1 MYDKSERAM
10 QEAVENSHVVLAVM
24 TGDGPGD
31 ENAYLSRDFCLQELR
46 WAFGKGT
53 HVQPVVH
60 QNDKERIGKFIKMA
74 PSDLSKRIASIDFVD
89 LNPSDKRYWD
99 VGLAIIFDK
108 AKARGVFPQ
117 DAPEPPSQGRRRE
130 LALAQGRSSTRR
142 SSVEHRSRA
151 AVAPEPADGAVE
163 PASGESLGAK
173 TEPVSEEPVAPLD
186 GEIEQVQ
193 LGTAENDIPE
203 LRLGTAENIPE
214 LPPGASDGGAAV
226 EASAAAAPAANAAKA
241 EALPS
246 RLVGDAALAKVG
258 LTRDLMQDYEKGER
272 CSFWFIRAA
281 KLRNFSGKTP
291 PRMQEL
297 RRDQP
302 DWLEQRE
309 VSFTD
314 GHAGHYV
321 SNTLVISHCWEDQT
335 EPDCSGVQ
343 FSAVKRH
350 LLANEAIEWV
360 WFDFWSMPQGRSK
373 TEVENIEFTTM
384 LPNINLLY
392 LFCSVLILLDGSYM
406 SRFWTQFEAFL
417 SFRKVTASGLGPT
430 PLSERRDAI
439 ICIHNA
445 DSEFDAPKLR
455 KMWGDKTVDE
465 AHAVLARPDVKV
477 TNQKDKDVQ
486 LPKLQRLNDFTKNV
500 LADV

>member
-1 MYDKSERAM
+1 MGCGASKVSPVELEGKKIFGSYKQNDGTDALMMNMFHAFDKEGVDFWVDKMRGEERSEAGMVTGVQACDCFCAVISPQYFKSEFCVLEM
-10 QEAVENSHVVLAVM
+10 Q
-24 TGDGPGD
+24 T
-31 ENAYLSRDFCLQELR
+31 
-46 WAFGKGT
+46 
-53 HVQPVVH
+53 
-60 QNDKERIGKFIKMA
+60 
-74 PSDLSKRIASIDFVD
+74 
-89 LNPSDKRYWD
+89 
-99 VGLAIIFDK
+99 
-108 AKARGVFPQ
+108 
-117 DAPEPPSQGRRRE
+117 
-130 LALAQGRSSTRR
+130 ALACEKQIAVCFNGSRHTVQAALGWIPKEFAHLKSNELIMLHEDNEFMKIGLEKIKWFMKQPPKPSLRR
-142 SSVEHRSRA
+142 
-151 AVAPEPADGAVE
+151 
-163 PASGESLGAK
+163 AK
-173 TEPVSEEPVAPLD
+173 TAAFQYKVKPGLLD
-186 GEIEQVQ
+186 
-193 LGTAENDIPE
+193 
-203 LRLGTAENIPE
+203 
-214 LPPGASDGGAAV
+214 
-226 EASAAAAPAANAAKA
+226 EADR
-241 EALPS
+241 E
-246 RLVGDAALAKVG
+246 AALAKVG
-258 LTRDLMQDYEKGER
+258 LASDLRRDYEKGER

-281 KLRNFSGKTP
+281 KLRDFSGKTP

-309 VSFTD
+309 FSFTD